1 MNIQLTNPAKC
12 DAFSLMFI
20 NMRLFTSSI
29 NIMFEKDRLFIQAM
43 DSSRISILEIHLP
56 AKWFD
61 TYELSNS
68 SSIVLGV
75 NTIILSKVLSTREK
89 TQNITMKHS
98 NNESDKLCLEF
109 TSDSKTVF
117 DKFFEIPLIDID
129 EELMSI
135 PETDYQAEF
144 SLSSSNFASLMTQ
157 MKLFGDTLQIE
168 CSEEKIQMGA
178 VSQDVGKMNVTI
190 PIDDLTS
197 FAIEEGGSLDLS
209 FSLTHLISMCTYSK
223 LAKDLEICI
232 SDNYPIR
239 LTYNLGDP
247 ESKFVFYLAPK
258 INDA

>member
-1 MNIQLTNPAKC
+1 MNIQLTNPSKC
-12 DAFSLMFI
+12 EAFSLIFSNIKLFTNTI
-20 NMRLFTSSI
+20 NM
-29 NIMFEKDRLFIQAM
+29 MFEKDRLFIQAM

-61 TYELSNS
+61 KYELSKS
-68 SSIVLGV
+68 CALVLGV
-75 NTIILSKVLSTREK
+75 NTVILSKVLSTREK
-89 TQNITMKHS
+89 NQNVSIKHS
-98 NNESDKLCLEF
+98 DSESDKLSLEF
-109 TSDSKTVF
+109 TSDNKTVF

-135 PETDYQAEF
+135 PETEYQAEF
-144 SLSSSNFASLMTQ
+144 SLASSNFASLMTQ

-178 VSQDVGKMNVTI
+178 VSQDIGKMNVI
-190 PIDDLTS
+190 LPIDDLNA

-209 FSLTHLISMCTYSK
+209 FSLTHLISVCTYSK
-223 LAKDLEICI
+223 LAKDVEICI
-232 SDNYPIR
+232 SENYPIR
-239 LTYNLGDP
+239 VTYLLGDP